1 MNKVMKQACLYYL
14 KNKMSVIP
22 VGKDKKPLINWKEY
36 QNRIATIGEIDQW
49 FETYPDMQIGIVTGK
64 ISRIIVVDID
74 SPDLDLSWLPKTAI
88 VKTGSGGMHYYYSY
102 VEGCGNKAR
111 IKDFIDIRGDGGY
124 VVAPPSSNLK
134 GEYTWVDKIQPVFFP
149 KNLFFKDEKNNVQPV
164 QTEYTGFGEGQ
175 RNEQMA
181 KYIGHILAKI
191 HPSEWDT
198 IAYPTIEQANQ
209 KNTPPLADQELQSIF
224 RSICSTEKRNDNQRW
239 YQKEEVKEPNGD
251 LVNKTNYTWRYTW
264 GTKNLDNN
272 FSIIKRGNFIV
283 LGASSGCI
291 HPDTPIFDPID
302 KTTLTVKER
311 FIKGVGF
318 NVFSLDKNKQ
328 IIVTKAEAPI
338 EFRKEGMVELTNG
351 KHKIIVTP
359 NHRIW
364 DGEKYTKVCE
374 LPLSSSFLLPS
385 ISDTFLS
392 KYALDEENSF
402 QKDKGS
408 QSCCHS
414 LFRLCDQLLRSSKG
428 IFQAFSPLQD
438 GVHEH
443 NQYYFLKDGQEPVI
457 KYSRF
462 YQWFSRLSN
471 LDFCFQLGHKDEFRF
486 HLKQDTFSPPSRKL
500 SLFFGLQFLFFL
512 IYKVLN
518 IVLFVPL
525 SKVYKIFLSFLR
537 FCSYKKFNNDQL
549 YYSKWELKPQVDEVF
564 YDFTV
569 PKYENYYACG
579 LFHHNSGK
587 TTFAFDMAQKNALIG
602 HKVLFISLEMEE
614 KEIKE
619 SLARKKAGITIQ
631 EERDYNIP
639 EKKQKI
645 YERKL
650 QDITEM
656 DRLYFRGIRRGGS
669 LKWEDLLK
677 VIYEFKD
684 LDLIFIDNLDLIEAE
699 LGEHEL
705 DRQKRI
711 VKRIMAFTADKQVP
725 IVLIH
730 HYRKTSSKSN
740 SVANENDLSGSKK
753 IVDGADRLLNI
764 SRNRDPEAEYPDKYR
779 SVVYL
784 QKGREYSD
792 AMASIYFIK
801 GTFEDEA
808 PLPDEYEKFIPII

>member
-36 QNRIATIGEIDQW
+36 QNRIATIEEIDQW
-49 FETYPDMQIGIVTGK
+49 FKTYPDMQIGIVTGK

-74 SPDLDLSWLPKTAI
+74 APDLDLSWLPKTAI
-88 VKTGSGGMHYYYSY
+88 VKTGSGGLHYYYSY

-264 GTKNLDNN
+264 GTKKLDNN

-283 LGASSGCI
+283 LGASSG
-291 HPDTPIFDPID
+291 
-302 KTTLTVKER
+302 
-311 FIKGVGF
+311 
-318 NVFSLDKNKQ
+318 
-328 IIVTKAEAPI
+328 
-338 EFRKEGMVELTNG
+338 
-351 KHKIIVTP
+351 
-359 NHRIW
+359 
-364 DGEKYTKVCE
+364 
-374 LPLSSSFLLPS
+374 
-385 ISDTFLS
+385 
-392 KYALDEENSF
+392 
-402 QKDKGS
+402 
-408 QSCCHS
+408 
-414 LFRLCDQLLRSSKG
+414 
-428 IFQAFSPLQD
+428 
-438 GVHEH
+438 
-443 NQYYFLKDGQEPVI
+443 
-457 KYSRF
+457 
-462 YQWFSRLSN
+462 
-471 LDFCFQLGHKDEFRF
+471 
-486 HLKQDTFSPPSRKL
+486 
-500 SLFFGLQFLFFL
+500 
-512 IYKVLN
+512 
-518 IVLFVPL
+518 
-525 SKVYKIFLSFLR
+525 
-537 FCSYKKFNNDQL
+537 
-549 YYSKWELKPQVDEVF
+549 
-564 YDFTV
+564 
-569 PKYENYYACG
+569 
-579 LFHHNSGK
+579 SGK